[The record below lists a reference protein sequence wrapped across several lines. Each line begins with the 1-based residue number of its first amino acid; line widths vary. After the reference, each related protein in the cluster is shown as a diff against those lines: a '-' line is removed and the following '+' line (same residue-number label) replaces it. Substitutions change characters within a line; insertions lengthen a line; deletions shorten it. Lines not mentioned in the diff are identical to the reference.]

1 MDDRL
6 VKDTG
11 IRKPNALMDILMHPK
26 VQSVCVW
33 YKNGGDILLFLAY
46 SLLLTVYMGQER
58 IVSRGEPLYWLLT
71 LPAVAAP
78 LPRLRQTV
86 ENLIFGCARP
96 IAVMGVTASLWFG
109 LRGDTGA
116 VPPIILI
123 AWVSAWASRSE
134 VRINVRW
141 LFAIILVFYGIGSL
155 SFVLQPPFEKYSW
168 LMQEYQG
175 DPLGADAADSGNI
188 ALPPQDREGIDI
200 NAWGILPGQTAP
212 AYGPWRISMV
222 PNIATSGIISL
233 FVFLIALKHLGFRW
247 LNITTVVA
255 AAYFTILSFVR
266 SALIGLVLCSA
277 TTVVLTL
284 LPDNARLRVTV
295 AFAMT
300 LGLILIVGLSP
311 FALYHL
317 QDIPLISRLLLRNQS
332 GLSLEA
338 IYRQAYRP
346 WLWLQHLQ
354 IFWQSDYLMGYG
366 SSLAQ
371 SATEKLL
378 NANQIRSDSV
388 SLPTRLLA
396 TYGLPALGFFYFLG
410 ERCYTH
416 AKENDVWGVS
426 MLSLLIW
433 LMMTWGSIF
442 HPTNAIFVLALLII
456 GRGGNAFHE
465 DPKQK

>member
-1 MDDRL
+1 
-6 VKDTG
+6 
-11 IRKPNALMDILMHPK
+11 
-26 VQSVCVW
+26 
-33 YKNGGDILLFLAY
+33 
-46 SLLLTVYMGQER
+46 MG
-58 IVSRGEPLYWLLT
+58 
-71 LPAVAAP
+71 
-78 LPRLRQTV
+78 
-86 ENLIFGCARP
+86 LI
-96 IAVMGVTASLWFG
+96 ASIWFG
-109 LRGDTGA
+109 LKGDMG
-116 VPPIILI
+116 VIPPIVLI

-134 VRINVRW
+134 VRINIRW
-141 LFAIILVFYGIGSL
+141 LFAIILVFYGLGSL

-168 LMQEYQG
+168 LMHEYYG
-175 DPLGADAADSGNI
+175 DPLAADSGDI
-188 ALPPQDREGIDI
+188 VLPPQDREGIDI
-200 NAWGILPGQTAP
+200 NPWGILPGQTAP

-222 PNIATSGIISL
+222 PNIATSGTISL
-233 FVFLIALKHLGFRW
+233 FVFLIALKHLRFRW
-247 LNITTVVA
+247 LTITTAVA
-255 AAYFTILSFVR
+255 TGYFTILSFVR
-266 SALIGLVLCSA
+266 SALIGLVLFSA
-277 TTVVLTL
+277 TTVVLKL

-300 LGLILIVGLSP
+300 AGLILIVGISP
-311 FALYHL
+311 LVLYHL

-354 IFWQSDYLMGYG
+354 IFWQSDDLMGYG

-371 SATEKLL
+371 SATKKLL
-378 NANQIRSDSV
+378 NAGQVRSDSV

-396 TYGLPALGFFYFLG
+396 TYGLPALGFLYFLG

-416 AKENDVWGVS
+416 AKNNDIWAVS

-433 LMMTWGSIF
+433 IMMTWGSIF

-465 DPKQK
+465 HGEQQ

>member
-6 VKDTG
+6 VKDAG
-11 IRKPNALMDILMHPK
+11 ISKQNALANILIPK
-26 VQSVCVW
+26 IQSFWVW
-33 YKNGGDILLFLAY
+33 YKKGGDILLFVAY
-46 SLLLTVYMGQER
+46 SLLLTIYMGQER
-58 IVSRGEPLYWLLT
+58 IVSRGDLLYWLLT
-71 LPAVAAP
+71 LPTVAAP
-78 LPRLRQTV
+78 LPRVRQTV

-96 IAVMGVTASLWFG
+96 LAAMGLIASIWFG
-109 LRGDTGA
+109 LKGDMG
-116 VPPIILI
+116 VIPPIVLI

-134 VRINVRW
+134 VRINIRW
-141 LFAIILVFYGIGSL
+141 LFAIILVFYGLGSL

-168 LMQEYQG
+168 LMHEYYG
-175 DPLGADAADSGNI
+175 DPLAADSGDI
-188 ALPPQDREGIDI
+188 VLPPQDREGIDI
-200 NAWGILPGQTAP
+200 NPWGILPGQTAP

-222 PNIATSGIISL
+222 PNIATSGTISL
-233 FVFLIALKHLGFRW
+233 FVFLIALKHLRFRW
-247 LNITTVVA
+247 LTITTAVA
-255 AAYFTILSFVR
+255 TGYFTILSFVR
-266 SALIGLVLCSA
+266 SALIGLVLFSA
-277 TTVVLTL
+277 TTVVLKL

-300 LGLILIVGLSP
+300 LGLILIVGISP
-311 FALYHL
+311 LVLYHL

-354 IFWQSDYLMGYG
+354 IFWQSDDLMGYG

-371 SATEKLL
+371 SATKKLL
-378 NANQIRSDSV
+378 NAGQVRSDSV

-396 TYGLPALGFFYFLG
+396 TYGLPALGFLYFLG

-416 AKENDVWGVS
+416 AKNNDIWAVS

-456 GRGGNAFHE
+456 GRGGSAFHE
-465 DPKQK
+465 HREQQ